1 MGEDLRARVNELE
14 ANLRQAAE
22 IGNVLIT
29 KNTHLEKELEET
41 RERYFAKVEKL
52 EQELHST
59 RMKLECSTETEKGL
73 NADLEHAIDQLAKS
87 KKESSAYKAALQKLQ
102 AAFDEK
108 DSASSDQALMAD
120 NEKLQKQIRRLEEQ
134 LCESRQMNE
143 RLLMH
148 NTSASAS
155 SPRPWSPRESCSS
168 KKFN

>member
-41 RERYFAKVEKL
+41 RERYFAKV
-52 EQELHST
+52 
-59 RMKLECSTETEKGL
+59 
-73 NADLEHAIDQLAKS
+73 
-87 KKESSAYKAALQKLQ
+87 
-102 AAFDEK
+102 EK